1 MLCAELCGSVGDLQD
16 KHHAQSMLCGTQVRE
31 FHTHVVEADRRVLCR
46 AGFNLLDGY
55 GGGSELAANFGFA
68 MVRETSDHGFFNSW
82 VSETSDKAMPCL
94 RI

>member
-1 MLCAELCGSVGDLQD
+1 MVISGRLIV
-16 KHHAQSMLCGTQVRE
+16 HAP
-31 FHTHVVEADRRVLCR
+31 VVVIWADSVLCR

-82 VSETSDKAMPCL
+82 VRPRLHA
-94 RI
+94 